1 MIRKTILALGTA
13 LFLSASAVPASASS
27 FTINSSNCSTAT
39 ACFGLSWTLTINAG
53 SFTYNGLNYGY
64 EALLSITD
72 DPNSSINTSNIIIS
86 AANFKVSSTQTNAAL
101 YTVPSSTVLSTW
113 TTQYGSLG
121 GQGCGTNSGGFICS
135 QSATD
140 PANFAASSTPQTF
153 GWYFNSGPIAPNLNG
168 SHIGA
173 KLTTL
178 SANGQLLSQTF
189 TAQVPEPA
197 TLSLLGGGLAL
208 SGLVAAVRRRKNQK

>member
-27 FTINSSNCSTAT
+27 FTINSTNCSTAT
-39 ACFGLSWTLTINAG
+39 ACFGLAWTLTINAG
-53 SFTYNGLNYGY
+53 NFTYGGNNYGY
-64 EALLSITD
+64 QALLSIVD
-72 DPNSSINTSNIIIS
+72 DPTSSINTSNIVIS
-86 AANFKVSSTQTNAAL
+86 AVNFKVSSTQSNAAL

-113 TTQYGSLG
+113 TTKYGSLSSN
-121 GQGCGTNSGGFICS
+121 GCGTNSGGFICS

-140 PANFAASSTPQTF
+140 PANFAASSTGQVF
-153 GWYFNSGPIAPNLNG
+153 GWYFNSGAIAANLNG

-173 KLTTL
+173 KMTVL
-178 SANGQLLSQTF
+178 SANGKLLSQVF

-197 TLSLLGGGLAL
+197 SLSLLGGGLIAAGLAL
-208 SGLVAAVRRRKNQK
+208 GRRRKKNQN